1 MSTDQ
6 STAPPDSVTPPRP
19 AGVTPVLPAAPTSRA
34 SITRL
39 WPFVRPELRQLVL
52 SAVLALAAMVCGLVL
67 PLVVQRIVDGPI
79 ADRDLSGLWWPG
91 ALLLLAGIGEALLFG
106 LRRWVAARPATRIQA
121 AMRQRIYD
129 RLQALPVAYH
139 DGIGSGQLLSRAVS
153 DLSTIRMF
161 LSFGAIFLVVNSLT
175 FLIGLGIL
183 FSLSWLL
190 ALVVLAQAIPLIVIC
205 ARYETHY
212 KVLARRSQDQVGDVA
227 TTVEESILGVRI
239 LKSFGRSAHLGRE
252 FFRQASELRATEIGK
267 ARMIA
272 KLWATIIALP
282 EIALGVCLL
291 LGVQQVADGAMSAGT
306 LVAFFTVAMILR
318 WPIDSLG
325 WLLSLL
331 NDAASASERY
341 FEVLDEPVT
350 ITSPANPVRLP
361 ADAGAGEL
369 VFEDVRFHFPDAA
382 DRPDVLAGIDLHLR
396 PGTTVAVVGA
406 TGSGKTALTALVNR
420 MYDVTGG
427 RVLLDGVDVRDLDLA
442 DLRRA
447 VSVAFEEPILFSASV
462 AENIT
467 LGRPDS
473 TEDEIRR
480 AVAVAQADFVY
491 DLPWGLRTRVGEQG
505 LTLSGGQR
513 QRLALARAV
522 IGNPRV
528 LVLDDPLSALDIHT
542 EAAVERALR
551 SVLHSTTALIIAH
564 RASTVMMADQVALL
578 QHGRIAAIGT
588 HQELLARVPAYRAL
602 LSSAPADDPDTDPP
616 TRDRVTEKSLR

>member
-6 STAPPDSVTPPRP
+6 TLAPPETSATAAEAVDV
-19 AGVTPVLPAAPTSRA
+19 PVAVGPTSRQ
-34 SITRL
+34 SLIRL
-39 WPFVRPELRQLVL
+39 WPFIRPEARSLVM
-52 SAVLALAAMVCGLVL
+52 SAVLALAAMVCGLVI
-67 PLVVQRIVDGPI
+67 PLIVQRIVDGPI
-79 ADRDLSGLWWPG
+79 ADRNLSGLWGPG
-91 ALLLLAGIGEALLFG
+91 ALLVLAGAGEAVLFG
-106 LRRWVAARPATRIQA
+106 LRRWLAARPCTRIQA
-121 AMRQRIYD
+121 VMRQQIYD

-153 DLSTIRMF
+153 DLSTIRLF
-161 LSFGAIFLVVNSLT
+161 VGFGAIFLVVNALT

-190 ALVVLAQAIPLIVIC
+190 ALVVLAQAVPLIVIC
-205 ARYETHY
+205 ARYESHY
-212 KVLARRSQDQVGDVA
+212 KLLARRAQDQVGDIA

-252 FFRQASELRATEIGK
+252 FFQQASELRSTEIAK

-272 KLWATIIALP
+272 KLWATIIVLP
-282 EIALGVCLL
+282 ELALGVCLL
-291 LGVQQVADGAMSAGT
+291 LGVDQVADGAMSAGT

-325 WLLSLL
+325 WLLSNL
-331 NDAASASERY
+331 NDAASAAERY
-341 FEVLDEPVT
+341 FEVMDAPVT
-350 ITSPANPVRLP
+350 ITSPAHPVTLP
-361 ADAGAGEL
+361 AGTGAGAL
-369 VFEDVRFHFPDAA
+369 TFADVHFHFPDAA
-382 DRPDVLAGIDLHLR
+382 DRPDVLAGVDLHLE
-396 PGTTVAVVGA
+396 PGVTVAVVGA
-406 TGSGKTALTALVNR
+406 TGSGKTALTSLVNR

-427 RVLLDGVDVRDLDLA
+427 KVLLDGVDVRDLELSA
-442 DLRRA
+442 LRSA

-473 TEDEIRR
+473 TDEEIAR
-480 AVAVAQADFVY
+480 AISVAQADFVY

-578 QHGRIAAIGT
+578 QHGRIAAVGT
-588 HQELLARVPAYRAL
+588 HQELLARVPDYRAL
-602 LSSAPADDPDTDPP
+602 LSSAAADSAGATVSSTTAKDF
-616 TRDRVTEKSLR
+616 R